1 MLSRTFTYQPHVQV
15 VCIHIIYI
23 MHISM
28 ISSPCTGA
36 LYMCISSTRTYQF
49 HSRRYR
55 PNLQIIHTYMSS
67 TRTYHPRVHN
77 NIIHTYM
84 PTAEFVHASPQ
95 LFCTSNHY
103 QYEFIALSYSPP
115 NSPLPPPPSTP
126 PTTPHQSAP
135 LARQSE
141 LSGCAHMCTRRILT
155 YIQMDMYM

>member
-77 NIIHTYM
+77 NIIHAYITISFTRTCRLQSLFT
-84 PTAEFVHASPQ
+84 PRHNCSVHRIIINMSS
-95 LFCTSNHY
+95 LHY
-103 QYEFIALSYSPP
+103 RTLPLIPLSLPLRA
-115 NSPLPPPPSTP
+115 LPPPLHTNQHHWLGS
-126 PTTPHQSAP
+126 QS
-135 LARQSE
+135 
-141 LSGCAHMCTRRILT
+141 
-155 YIQMDMYM
+155 